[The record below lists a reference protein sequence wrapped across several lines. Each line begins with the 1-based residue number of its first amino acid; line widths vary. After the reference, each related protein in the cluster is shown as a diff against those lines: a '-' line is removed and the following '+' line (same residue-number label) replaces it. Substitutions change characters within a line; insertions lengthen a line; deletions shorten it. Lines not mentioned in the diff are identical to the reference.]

1 MRRLREF
8 KLTKDSNWE
17 HTDVRVVKLLTSEL
31 SILNKSLGYLIEESK
46 VINNNPLEFELNQ
59 KRIKNTQYHLDKL
72 KRIRENLAK
81 SSSLE
86 IRDLAKLSILQD
98 VKDIEYGAFVFK
110 IKMMNTKKRKVRD
123 CDTERI

>member
-8 KLTKDSNWE
+8 KLTKDSNWD

-72 KRIRENLAK
+72 KRIRENLAN

-110 IKMMNTKKRKVRD
+110 IKMMNKKKRKVRD
-123 CDTERI
+123 CNTERI